1 MTQQEELA
9 RLKIEHEKDKEI
21 ELARL
26 QFEQEKLKMEQE
38 VELTR
43 IDSQERQAKQ
53 DSDTKFASELELGKL
68 SVEKAAHARNP
79 KLPYFEENKDKMD
92 SYLSRFK
99 KYAIANKWDSSI
111 WAAYLSAL
119 LKGRAL
125 EVYDRLSVADANDY

>member
-1 MTQQEELA
+1 MKL
-9 RLKIEHEKDKEI
+9 EHEKDKEI

-26 QFEQEKLKMEQE
+26 QFEREKLKMEQA

-92 SYLSRFK
+92 R
-99 KYAIANKWDSSI
+99 A
-111 WAAYLSAL
+111 
-119 LKGRAL
+119 LKGSKR
-125 EVYDRLSVADANDY
+125 